1 MTTTPSPPGEP
12 PVQEDALR
20 GIALSLSATALFS
33 VADTIAKFLSTQL
46 PIVEIAWIRYVIFVC
61 VAASLAW
68 RASPGDRMRMVAVR
82 SWRMQV
88 ARGLCLVGST
98 LLFIT
103 GVRSMEMAQATA
115 ISFVSPLMITVLS
128 IPLLGEVVGMRRWA
142 AVAVGL
148 IGVLVVVRPATG
160 GFQPAALFGVAS
172 ALCWS
177 LGLIITRKMSGT
189 ERPATT
195 LLWSAGVGTAVL
207 SCLLPFHQ
215 VWPTLAQFG
224 LTLVLGCLAS
234 AGQWLVVLA
243 HRQAPASVLAP
254 FSYIQ
259 LLWSALMG
267 FLVFANVPDRWTLT
281 GAAIIIASGLYTAHR
296 ERLRAAAR
304 QQGGNG
310 AVRTGP
316 RA

>member
-1 MTTTPSPPGEP
+1 MSNASGPPQEEP
-12 PVQEDALR
+12 LR
-20 GIALSLSATALFS
+20 GIVLSLAATALFA
-33 VADTIAKFLSTQL
+33 VGDTAAKLLSTQL
-46 PIVEIAWIRYVIFVC
+46 PIVEIAWIRYVIFVGF
-61 VAASLAW
+61 AATLAW
-68 RASPGDRMRMVAVR
+68 RASASDRTRMLAVK

-88 ARGLCLVGST
+88 ARGICLVGST

-103 GVRSMEMAQATA
+103 GVRQMDMAQATA
-115 ISFVSPLMITVLS
+115 ISFVSPMMITVLS

-148 IGVLVVVRPATG
+148 IGVLVVVRPTTG
-160 GFQPAALFGVAS
+160 GFQPATLFGVAS
-172 ALCWS
+172 AFCWS

-195 LLWSAGVGTAVL
+195 LFWSATVGTAVL
-207 SCLLPFHQ
+207 SCLLPFDHA
-215 VWPTLAQFG
+215 WPTPKQFG
-224 LTLVLGCLAS
+224 LTLVLGCFAS

-267 FLVFANVPDRWTLT
+267 FLVFANVPDQWTLV
-281 GAAIIIASGLYTAHR
+281 GAAIIVASGLYTAHR
-296 ERLRAAAR
+296 ERVRAAIRRSGQNPPTA
-304 QQGGNG
+304 
-310 AVRTGP
+310 P
-316 RA
+316 